1 MTSQPLEE
9 MTVNAVV
16 ERYPAT
22 IRAFT
27 AFGID
32 ACCGGARTLRDVAT
46 RHGLDL
52 TRLVNAVAEAARGPE
67 EARAS

>member
-1 MTSQPLEE
+1 MTDQALQE
-9 MTVNAVV
+9 MTVNAIVA
-16 ERYPAT
+16 RYPDT
-22 IRAFT
+22 IRAFA

-32 ACCGGARTLRDVAT
+32 ACCGGGRTLRDVAE

-52 TRLVNAVAEAARGPE
+52 DDLVRAVAAKTRDA